1 MSTVLPSC
9 HYRAPCA
16 WLRADFDAAGQLR
29 ALHWAGAEAAVL
41 PPLSGIWADKLDAYF
56 SGSLKNFG
64 HPPSPH
70 GTPFQRRVWQAIAD
84 IPYGQVASYGDIAR
98 LIGSAP
104 RAVGQAC
111 GRNPL
116 PIVIPCHRVVAGQG
130 LGGFSLGRERDALA
144 VKRWL
149 LRHEGVVL

>member
-1 MSTVLPSC
+1 MNAPLCC

-16 WLRADFDAAGQLR
+16 WLRLDFDAQGHMQAV
-29 ALHWAGAEAAVL
+29 HWAGEEATAL
-41 PPLSGIWADKLDAYF
+41 PPLSGLWADKLDAYF
-56 SGSLKNFG
+56 SGSLKSFG
-64 HPPSPH
+64 HPPSAQ
-70 GTPFQRRVWQAIAD
+70 GSAFQRRVWQAIAA

-98 LIGSAP
+98 LLGSAP

-116 PIVIPCHRVVAGQG
+116 PIIIPCHRVVSSQG
-130 LGGFSLGRERDALA
+130 LGGFSLGQQPGALA

-149 LRHEGVVL
+149 LQHEGVAL